1 MPILSPWL
9 QLPVR
14 ASVRRTSAH
23 RGFTLI
29 ELMVVFAIM
38 ALVVAMA
45 PVAYDRLKEGVQYR
59 DTVRSLIT
67 QLRSA
72 RYAAVSEGVSVRFT
86 VDLKTREYG
95 VPGAVKEIP
104 ESVDL
109 RTIVADREFV
119 PGGSASIVFLASGGS
134 TGGSVEIVRK
144 TWAGT
149 RLRVD
154 WLSGRVTQEPLL
166 Q

>member
-1 MPILSPWL
+1 MPIFSSWL
-9 QLPVR
+9 HRPLR
-14 ASVRRTSAH
+14 ASLRKTSAH

-45 PVAYDRLKEGVQYR
+45 PVAYDKLKEGVQYR

-72 RYAAVSEGVSVRFT
+72 RYTAVSEGVPVRFT

-95 VPGAVKEIP
+95 VPGTVKEIP
-104 ESVDL
+104 ETVEL

-119 PGGSASIVFLASGGS
+119 PGGSASIMFLASGGS
-134 TGGSVEIVRK
+134 TGGSVEIIRK
-144 TWAGT
+144 TGAGT

>member
-72 RYAAVSEGVSVRFT
+72 RYAAVSEGVPVRFT

-144 TWAGT
+144 TGAGT

>member
-45 PVAYDRLKEGVQYR
+45 PVAYDKLKEGVQYR

-72 RYAAVSEGVSVRFT
+72 RYTAVSEGVPVRFT

-95 VPGAVKEIP
+95 VPGTVKEIP
-104 ESVDL
+104 ETVEL

-119 PGGSASIVFLASGGS
+119 PGGSASIMFLASGGS
-134 TGGSVEIVRK
+134 TGGSVEIIRK
-144 TWAGT
+144 TGAGT

>member
-1 MPILSPWL
+1 MNTIRPW
-9 QLPVR
+9 PR
-14 ASVRRTSAH
+14 HTTRTAE

-45 PVAYDRLKEGVQYR
+45 PVAYDKLKEGVEYR
-59 DTVRSLIT
+59 DTVRTMLT
-67 QLRSA
+67 QLRAA
-72 RYAAVSEGVSVRFT
+72 RFGAVSQGVPVRFT
-86 VDLKTREYG
+86 VDLQQRLYG
-95 VPGAVKEIP
+95 TEAARKEIP
-104 ESVDL
+104 EGVEL
-109 RTIVADREFV
+109 RTTVADREFD
-119 PGGSASIVFLASGGS
+119 PGKAASIVFLASGGS
-134 TGGSVEIVRK
+134 TGGSIEILRK
-144 TWAGT
+144 SGAGT

>member
-1 MPILSPWL
+1 VPIFSPWL
-9 QLPVR
+9 HLPLR
-14 ASVRRTSAH
+14 ASLRKTSAH

-45 PVAYDRLKEGVQYR
+45 PVAYDKLKEGVQYR

-72 RYAAVSEGVSVRFT
+72 RYTAVSEGVPVRFT

-95 VPGAVKEIP
+95 VPGTVKEIP
-104 ESVDL
+104 ETVEL

-119 PGGSASIVFLASGGS
+119 PGGSASIMFLASGGS
-134 TGGSVEIVRK
+134 TGGSVEIIRK
-144 TWAGT
+144 TGAGT

>member
-9 QLPVR
+9 QLPAR

-144 TWAGT
+144 TGTGT

>member
-1 MPILSPWL
+1 MPTALPWLSPR
-9 QLPVR
+9 P
-14 ASVRRTSAH
+14 SAAKRPSAY

-45 PVAYDRLKEGVQYR
+45 PVAYDRLKDGVQYR
-59 DTVRSLIT
+59 DTVRTMIS

-72 RYAAVSEGVSVRFT
+72 RYIAVSQGEPVRFT
-86 VDLKTREYG
+86 VDLQSRHYG
-95 VPGAVKEIP
+95 FAGSEKEIP
-104 ESVDL
+104 EAVEL
-109 RTIVADREFV
+109 RTTVADREFV
-119 PGGSASIVFLASGGS
+119 PNGSASIVFLASGGS
-134 TGGSVEIVRK
+134 TGGSVEILRK
-144 TWAGT
+144 TGSGT

-154 WLSGRVTQEPLL
+154 WLSGRVTQEPLF

>member
-1 MPILSPWL
+1 MPIFSSWL
-9 QLPVR
+9 HLPLR
-14 ASVRRTSAH
+14 ASLRKTSAH

-45 PVAYDRLKEGVQYR
+45 PVAYDKLKEGVQYR

-72 RYAAVSEGVSVRFT
+72 RYTAVSEGVPVRFT

-95 VPGAVKEIP
+95 VPGTVKEIP
-104 ESVDL
+104 ETVEL

-119 PGGSASIVFLASGGS
+119 PGGSASIMFLASGGS
-134 TGGSVEIVRK
+134 TGGSVEIIRK
-144 TWAGT
+144 TGAGT

>member
-1 MPILSPWL
+1 MLANHLFTPRA
-9 QLPVR
+9 LPR
-14 ASVRRTSAH
+14 GSAH

-38 ALVVAMA
+38 ALVAAMA
-45 PVAYDRLKEGVQYR
+45 PVAYDKLKEGVQYR
-59 DTVRSLIT
+59 DTVRTMMT

-72 RYAAVSEGVSVRFT
+72 RYTAVSQGVPVRFT
-86 VDLKTREYG
+86 VDLQQRQYG
-95 VPGAVKEIP
+95 LEGAAKEIP
-104 ESVDL
+104 EAVEL

-119 PGGSASIVFLASGGS
+119 PNGSASIVFLASGGS

-144 TWAGT
+144 TGAGT

-154 WLSGRVTQEPLL
+154 WLSGRVTQEPML

>member
-1 MPILSPWL
+1 M
-9 QLPVR
+9 QCHHTTNARTLPR
-14 ASVRRTSAH
+14 STAH

-45 PVAYDRLKEGVQYR
+45 PVAYDKLKEGVQYR
-59 DTVRSLIT
+59 DTVRSMMT

-72 RYAAVSEGVSVRFT
+72 RYTAVSQGVPVRFT
-86 VDLKTREYG
+86 VDLKQHLYG
-95 VPGAVKEIP
+95 VEGAFKEIP
-104 ESVDL
+104 EAVDL

-119 PGGSASIVFLASGGS
+119 PNGSASIVFLASGGS

-144 TWAGT
+144 TGAGT

-154 WLSGRVTQEPLL
+154 WLSGRVTQEPML

>member
-144 TWAGT
+144 TGAGT

>member
-72 RYAAVSEGVSVRFT
+72 RYTAVSEGVPVRFT

-95 VPGAVKEIP
+95 VPGTVKEIP
-104 ESVDL
+104 ETVEL

-119 PGGSASIVFLASGGS
+119 PGGSASIMFLASGGS
-134 TGGSVEIVRK
+134 TGGSVEIIRK
-144 TWAGT
+144 TGAGT

>member
-9 QLPVR
+9 QHPVR

-72 RYAAVSEGVSVRFT
+72 RYAAVSEGVPVRFT

-95 VPGAVKEIP
+95 VPGSVKEIP

-119 PGGSASIVFLASGGS
+119 PDGSASIVFLASGGS

-144 TWAGT
+144 TGAGT

>member
-1 MPILSPWL
+1 MTTATPCARPTT
-9 QLPVR
+9 P
-14 ASVRRTSAH
+14 TAH

-45 PVAYDRLKEGVQYR
+45 PVAYDKLKEGVQYR
-59 DTVRSLIT
+59 DTVRTMLT

-72 RYAAVSEGVSVRFT
+72 RYTAVSQGVSVRFT
-86 VDLKTREYG
+86 VDLQTHQYG
-95 VPGAVKEIP
+95 LEGAGHDIP
-104 ESVDL
+104 EAVDV
-109 RTIVADREFV
+109 RTTVADKEFV
-119 PGGSASIVFLASGGS
+119 PGSSASIIFLASGGS
-134 TGGSVEIVRK
+134 TGGSVEILRK
-144 TWAGT
+144 TGAGT